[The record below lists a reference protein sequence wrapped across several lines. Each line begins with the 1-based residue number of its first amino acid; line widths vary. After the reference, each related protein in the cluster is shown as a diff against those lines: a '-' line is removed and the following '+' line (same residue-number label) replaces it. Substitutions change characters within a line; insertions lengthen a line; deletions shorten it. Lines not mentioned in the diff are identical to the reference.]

1 MGPKHRSKAKTF
13 SIMFVYEVEFQLTN
27 IWILKEIQNTK
38 DQKMRSRFAIL
49 EIAVEM
55 MNYVCGALV

>member
-13 SIMFVYEVEFQLTN
+13 SIMFVYEVEFQLAN
-27 IWILKEIQNTK
+27 MNLKKSKTLRTK
-38 DQKMRSRFAIL
+38 KMRSRFAIL

-55 MNYVCGALV
+55 MNYVCGAWV